1 MFCPES
7 RLLFSSAVYI
17 QEHFRLAFFVE
28 ANHMNPNQTEQ
39 SDLGSL
45 FVQNKL
51 PKSISRRA
59 EQTTKVV
66 IGGL

>member
-1 MFCPES
+1 
-7 RLLFSSAVYI
+7 
-17 QEHFRLAFFVE
+17 
-28 ANHMNPNQTEQ
+28 MNPNQTEQ
-39 SDLGSL
+39 SGLGSL